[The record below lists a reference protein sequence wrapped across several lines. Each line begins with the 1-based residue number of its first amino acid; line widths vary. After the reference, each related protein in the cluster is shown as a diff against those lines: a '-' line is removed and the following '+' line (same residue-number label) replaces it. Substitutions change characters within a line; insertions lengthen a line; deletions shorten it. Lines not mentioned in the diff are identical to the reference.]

1 MMLLI
6 FIQVAL
12 VVISISC
19 LIFCTWSCRRKYGYS
34 KIPDEENVSDK
45 LTRDRK
51 FQRLAL
57 KEALCQFFLNMSRKY
72 TFVEQLDDIGCRLG
86 RSWFIVKEV
95 KSEKKLLIL
104 TKKSSDCFLSLTP
117 STIQLLRD
125 LFEPLSK
132 HPYIYAINDIDVLAQ
147 KPFVFVV
154 EPFNSKGTLK
164 DLIYKRKPREVWVGK
179 YRTQGKAL
187 SVVEIKTYGQQILK
201 AMLFLH
207 SKGIPTNGHVHCGN
221 IFVKKGVCRIS
232 GYEQAILGFKSR
244 LQPRLSKLLKKNKYA
259 IDTLCFGHL
268 LFEMSYG
275 QELFDAKPGKLHFEY
290 CSRSEEVGEILKFVF
305 GNNDSSYPDLNEI
318 LAHRFF
324 QGYTTLDPIDS
335 DSIFFKPQVTRSIL
349 KPFKKYF
356 KKMKRKS
363 IKDRSEEGKEAVESP
378 ELMKK
383 SHVTYDPEEEKIS
396 NPILLKRP
404 VEIVVTSPEH
414 SLSDEASLDLSKA
427 VKYDVSSQEL
437 EYDPSMDTESRPSDA
452 MKHDSSGDQRK
463 RSLFGVE
470 ALMDS
475 IKQAIQQ
482 RHDVLEQSEDEAN
495 SRRSSFSSTSSDTH
509 TSPLTSES
517 QNLSTSKNLPDKPS
531 LSKKPFITKSDSLPQ
546 QKTLPSH
553 PKTTPSMPKAPPVS
567 SILHRNDGNQGNKSE
582 RQNLLKS
589 IIEGRTL
596 RRTVTNDRSAPRV

>member
-1 MMLLI
+1 MI
-6 FIQVAL
+6 
-12 VVISISC
+12 
-19 LIFCTWSCRRKYGYS
+19 T
-34 KIPDEENVSDK
+34 
-45 LTRDRK
+45 
-51 FQRLAL
+51 
-57 KEALCQFFLNMSRKY
+57 
-72 TFVEQLDDIGCRLG
+72 
-86 RSWFIVKEV
+86 WFI
-95 KSEKKLLIL
+95 
-104 TKKSSDCFLSLTP
+104 F
-117 STIQLLRD
+117 
-125 LFEPLSK
+125 
-132 HPYIYAINDIDVLAQ
+132 H
-147 KPFVFVV
+147 
-154 EPFNSKGTLK
+154 
-164 DLIYKRKPREVWVGK
+164 
-179 YRTQGKAL
+179 
-187 SVVEIKTYGQQILK
+187 
-201 AMLFLH
+201 
-207 SKGIPTNGHVHCGN
+207 
-221 IFVKKGVCRIS
+221 
-232 GYEQAILGFKSR
+232 
-244 LQPRLSKLLKKNKYA
+244 
-259 IDTLCFGHL
+259 
-268 LFEMSYG
+268 
-275 QELFDAKPGKLHFEY
+275 
-290 CSRSEEVGEILKFVF
+290 
-305 GNNDSSYPDLNEI
+305 
-318 LAHRFF
+318 
-324 QGYTTLDPIDS
+324 
-335 DSIFFKPQVTRSIL
+335 
-349 KPFKKYF
+349 YF
-356 KKMKRKS
+356 R
-363 IKDRSEEGKEAVESP
+363 
-378 ELMKK
+378 

-437 EYDPSMDTESRPSDA
+437 EYDPSMDTETRPSDA

-553 PKTTPSMPKAPPVS
+553 SKTTPYMPKAPPVS